1 MGNGISRESEVG
13 MSAGQ
18 RVARQFIGG
27 THNEVSIFYLTAPM
41 LSTSIQTIKPERFLS
56 MIWGCPRRAL
66 LVRGLK

>member
-56 MIWGCPRRAL
+56 MIWE
-66 LVRGLK
+66 LVRLILVLKRRI